1 MSPVRYLRDECCSLI
16 RSWFA
21 VDRIRTAPTV
31 GRLLQLKEGQ
41 RVVLCGELAE
51 VRLQTV
57 WHCERGTIVEYLLDY
72 DGSDST
78 LTVKLSNLNGSVT
91 GLLSSGNRITEV
103 LDADIVVLP
112 FCPS

>member
-1 MSPVRYLRDECCSLI
+1 MSSVRDLTVECCSLI
-16 RSWFA
+16 RSWLA
-21 VDRIRTAPTV
+21 ADRIRTAPTV

-51 VRLQTV
+51 VRSQTV

-78 LTVKLSNLNGSVT
+78 LTVKLSNLNGSAT
-91 GLLSSGNRITEV
+91 GLLSSGNRIIEV
-103 LDADIVVLP
+103 QDAEIVVLP
-112 FCPS
+112 SCPS